1 MRMKKYIPLFIA
13 AAVFVLALFLLQPEG
28 RVNVVVVMADLPAG
42 HTIEEADVSVREIP
56 QSFAP
61 GDALSTTT
69 QSVGKTIK
77 TDRSRGDILRQ
88 RHLGEPFTLGP
99 DERAVAIP
107 VDDASGMGGMIAPG
121 DLVGLTAVIYGNNLV
136 FSKVTAEGF
145 RVLYVSPEFRAGFSE
160 SSSSGGTGG
169 SVSVARERSS
179 KGTVILAVPIALMD
193 VKYDFTYLGGSVEIR
208 KVNVVELI
216 SALTASGNARIVL
229 YKVPQ
234 NAATMESPGLY
245 LPDLVLIPTP
255 TTEPTPTAEP

>member
-1 MRMKKYIPLFIA
+1 MKKYIPLFVA
-13 AAVFVLALFLLQPEG
+13 GAVFVLALFLLQPEG
-28 RVNVVVVMADLPAG
+28 RVNVVVVMADLPTG
-42 HTIEEADVSVREIP
+42 HTIVEGDVAVREIP

-61 GDALSTTT
+61 GDALSDAS
-69 QSVGKTIK
+69 QAIGKTIK
-77 TDRSRGDILRQ
+77 TDRSKGDILRQ

-121 DLVGLTAVIYGNNLV
+121 DLVGLTAVIYSNSLV

-160 SSSSGGTGG
+160 SSSSGSSSG
-169 SVSVARERSS
+169 SISVARERSS

-193 VKYDFTYLGGSVEIR
+193 VKYDFTYLGGDIEIR

-245 LPDLVLIPTP
+245 LPNLVLIPTP
-255 TTEPTPTAEP
+255 TTEPTPTVGP